1 MKTTKPCAATSW
13 MKAFLFMPFICFAA
27 PGAQQP
33 TENLMGTHFDLNA
46 EEILH
51 LRARGWVQYR
61 DFGAKGDGKTD
72 DLEAIVAAHAFAN
85 QQGLP
90 VKADEGASYYLGG
103 KALTAIIQTDTDFG
117 TASFIIDDTDVE
129 NIKSRVF
136 SVRSAKESFIPEG
149 VTSLKRN
156 QENIGITLPGTC
168 LITVTNS
175 NQTRY
180 IRYGGNQNNGTAQKD
195 IFLADQNGRV
205 DMNAPIIWDF
215 DEITEITAQP
225 LDETTLTLKGGRFT
239 TIANQAESQYTYY
252 HRGIEIARSHVLV
265 EGLEHRVNGE
275 GDHGAPYGGF
285 IHIRDCAHVT
295 VRESLFTGRKT
306 YWTIGSAGRPVPMGS
321 YDILVNNSLNVSFI
335 HCQQTNDINDQSYW
349 GIMASNFSKNLLYDH
364 CTFSRFDAHMGVA
377 NATVRNSTIGHQGIA
392 LIGSGLFTMENTT
405 VHGSNFISLR
415 GDYGSTWRGEFI
427 IRNCVFIPR
436 RETLSESVLI
446 GGSNT
451 GQHDFGYPCSM
462 PERIL
467 IEGLRVEDDNPPA
480 DYAGVAVFAD
490 VRRDRP
496 ADAEGDPFPYLLPKE
511 LTLRKIAT
519 TSSTPLRISSHP
531 ALFQDTKV
539 IID

>member
-1 MKTTKPCAATSW
+1 MNT
-13 MKAFLFMPFICFAA
+13 
-27 PGAQQP
+27 
-33 TENLMGTHFDLNA
+33 NFDPSA
-46 EEILH
+46 EKILQWK
-51 LRARGWVQYR
+51 ARGWVQYG

-72 DLEAIVAAHAFAN
+72 DLEAIVATHAFAN

-156 QENIGITLPGTC
+156 QETIGITLPGTC
-168 LITVTNS
+168 LITVTNTK
-175 NQTRY
+175 QTRY
-180 IRYGGNQNNGTAQKD
+180 LRYGANQNEGAPQKD
-195 IFLADQNGRV
+195 VFLADQNGRV

-225 LDETTLTLKGGRFT
+225 LDENTLTLKGGRFT
-239 TIANQAESQYTYY
+239 TIANQAESKYTYY
-252 HRGIEIARSHVLV
+252 HRGIEIARSHVQV
-265 EGLEHRVNGE
+265 EGLEHRVRGE

-295 VRESLFTGRKT
+295 VRDSLFTGRKT
-306 YWTIGSAGRPVPMGS
+306 YQTIGSAGRPVSMGS
-321 YDILVNNSLNVSFI
+321 YDILVNNALNVSFI
-335 HCQQTNDINDQSYW
+335 HCQQTNDITDRSYW

-364 CTFSRFDAHMGVA
+364 CTLSRFDAHMGVA
-377 NATVRNSTIGHQGIA
+377 NATIRNSTIGHQGIA
-392 LIGSGLFTMENTT
+392 LIGSGLFHAENTT
-405 VHGSNFISLR
+405 VHASNFIGLR

-427 IRNCVFIPR
+427 IRNCVFVPR
-436 RETLSESVLI
+436 RDTLSQSVLI
-446 GGSNT
+446 GASNT

-467 IEGLRVEDDNPPA
+467 IEDLRVEDGNPPV
-480 DYAGVAVFAD
+480 DYQGVAVFAD

-496 ADAEGDPFPYLLPKE
+496 ADAEGDPFPYVLPKE
-511 LTLRKIAT
+511 LILRRVTT
-519 TSSTPLRISSHP
+519 TSGIPLRISPHP
-531 ALFQDTKV
+531 TLFVKTKV
-539 IID
+539 IRE